1 MRQIPGGGLRTG
13 GFDGPT
19 GDNHGF
25 EVDGDDGVLSDFDRI
40 GRPGDPDFVAGSGGD
55 GGTEQPGTGTGVG
68 FDNDAVVP
76 YRSVYGLF
84 FDYAQSALD
93 RQQVPIT
100 LKDFVRDYFSRL
112 EPTE

>member
-1 MRQIPGGGLRTG
+1 MRTG

-19 GDNHGF
+19 GGNQGF
-25 EVDGDDGVLSDFDRI
+25 EVDDDEGILSDFDRI
-40 GRPGDPDFVAGSGGD
+40 GRPGDPDFVAGGGGN
-55 GGTEQPGTGTGVG
+55 GGTDQQGSGSGVG

-76 YRSVYGLF
+76 YRSVFGLF
-84 FDYAQSALD
+84 HDYAQASLD

-100 LKDFVRDYFSRL
+100 LKDLVRDYFSRL